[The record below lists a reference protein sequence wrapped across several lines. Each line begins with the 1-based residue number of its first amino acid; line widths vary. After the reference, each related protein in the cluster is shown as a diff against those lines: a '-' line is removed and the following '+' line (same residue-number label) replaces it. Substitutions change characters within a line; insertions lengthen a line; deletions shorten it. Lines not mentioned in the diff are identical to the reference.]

1 MGLSFTVWGVTI
13 SPPYEMLLGLSDQRE
28 WVGHGICMGQKKN
41 VFFCEKLKSSPAY
54 AKCR

>member
-1 MGLSFTVWGVTI
+1 
-13 SPPYEMLLGLSDQRE
+13 
-28 WVGHGICMGQKKN
+28 MGQKKN